1 MSAVLDTHALVWW
14 SQEPSLLGEGAAR
27 EIDRADFLVVPV
39 ICFWEVALLVRRKR
53 LALKRNQTVA
63 DWAAMVLAI
72 PRVRAEPLTPE
83 LALAADA
90 LAMHPDPADRFIAAT
105 ALSLRAPVVTKD
117 ALLRGL
123 AWLRTVW

>member
-1 MSAVLDTHALVWW
+1 MTAVLDTHALVWW
-14 SQEPSLLGEGAAR
+14 SQEPSLLGAGAAR
-27 EIDRADFLVVPV
+27 EIDRADRVVVPT
-39 ICFWEVALLVRRKR
+39 ICFWEVAVLVRKGR
-53 LALKRNQTVA
+53 LALKRDQPVA
-63 DWAAMVLAI
+63 EWAAMVLAI
-72 PRVRAEPLTPE
+72 PRVRAEALTPE

-105 ALSLRAPVVTKD
+105 AQALRAPVVTKD